1 MASFLAT
8 CAVPCKYKSLI
19 APLLKVAKACRKS
32 PRASIKGAPKG
43 KNLVMREIGQDLSSA
58 KERVQKLVG
67 VPVLVKI
74 NAGRGR
80 SSLLGGV
87 VTATFPAVFSV
98 KLATGE
104 LKTFS
109 YADVQTRGV
118 MFLRPE
124 QPAD

>member
-1 MASFLAT
+1 
-8 CAVPCKYKSLI
+8 
-19 APLLKVAKACRKS
+19 
-32 PRASIKGAPKG
+32 
-43 KNLVMREIGQDLSSA
+43 MREIGQDLSSA

-74 NAGRGR
+74 NVGRGR